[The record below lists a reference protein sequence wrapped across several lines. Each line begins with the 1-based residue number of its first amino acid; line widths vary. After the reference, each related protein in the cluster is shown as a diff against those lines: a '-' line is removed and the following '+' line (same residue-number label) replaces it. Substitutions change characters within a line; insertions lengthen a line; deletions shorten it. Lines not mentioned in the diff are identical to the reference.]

1 MTTSGVGARPDD
13 ARPGVLSRHPLVFFF
28 LIAYAGGWL
37 LELPVVLSRTGTGLL
52 LSAYDLTSRAVY
64 GLMCRGRGVS

>member
-1 MTTSGVGARPDD
+1 VLLLGD
-13 ARPGVLSRHPLVFFF
+13 AWITALTVRSMDSC
-28 LIAYAGGWL
+28 IY
-37 LELPVVLSRTGTGLL
+37 L